1 MKIRRLTCIELLQTL
16 RNLDG
21 VTVNGQVQAFKFEPA
36 VIEKFLENILVLRKI
51 KEDADVYSDEL
62 KKKLSGN
69 TPMQPAH
76 PRFAE
81 FQEMMG
87 SWLAVHID
95 MNLMLLTRD
104 DLNLKD
110 NRIPITFRECLLPI
124 MAPATATP
132 IVLPAPKEL

>member
-1 MKIRRLTCIELLQTL
+1 MKIRKLAAIELLQTL

-21 VTVNGQVQAFKFEPA
+21 VTVNGQVQPFKFEPA

-51 KEDADVYSDEL
+51 KEEADVYSDEL

-69 TPMQPAH
+69 TPMQPSH
-76 PRFAE
+76 PAFVT

-87 SWLAVHID
+87 TWLSGYVEVD
-95 MNLMLLTRD
+95 LMLLTRE

-124 MAPATATP
+124 MASGAPP
-132 IVLPAPKEL
+132 VVVLPAPTA